1 MKIKKFSKYLNL
13 LFFLCIFFANT
24 NNIFADTRY
33 ERYELKDPETQEL
46 VKLSEINLEKDRIER
61 GQDGNRIAVCVYSC
75 SYNNSINYKLDNEAK
90 EIEYGI
96 TCGPEK
102 SKWNWITYQ
111 MNDDVATSQKGSYW
125 HISAGM
131 TQQHEATYSNHHEGV
146 YQGYSKSYLLE
157 WADNIPGDVSLPA
170 VFFEDSTD
178 DDKNQLWQTDQQSYI
193 DLNESFICPK
203 YVYYDKTNTY
213 ITAKNNM
220 ELCYANEQGKCET
233 RNEKVTKFEEPDV
246 LTYSFVEELD
256 KVLDHVY
263 TDIES
268 DSDMNILKPYTDES
282 LNGQEFKDNVCALMK
297 LNALDSNTNALEANI
312 VNETFLEM
320 DLNKRLSNA
329 INLVNSNSYNLKF
342 FNYKSLTTLMLDNK
356 SIDPKNLK
364 YNNNSLK
371 EKYQNILK
379 YHSERIIGAVEKYKT
394 ECEAG
399 TEGTIT
405 LDTESLKEKIN
416 KELDK
421 IVIDYQDVNLEPLNC
436 DNLFADF
443 ADVIKTAYFL
453 IEIGSLVLVIVL
465 SVLEYAKII
474 LADGQDE
481 MKKANQKLIKRLIV
495 LVVIFLL
502 PALVNLILTVFK
514 IEGFNSD
521 NPLCIKEINK

>member
-1 MKIKKFSKYLNL
+1 MKIKKFSKYLNI
-13 LFFLCIFFANT
+13 LFFLCIFFTNT

-33 ERYELKDPETQEL
+33 ERYELKETGTDTPVKITEL
-46 VKLSEINLEKDRIER
+46 NLEKDRIEK
-61 GQDGNRIAVCVYSC
+61 GQDRTRIAVCVYSC
-75 SYNNSINYKLDNEAK
+75 SYKNSINYKIDNGYTED
-90 EIEYGI
+90 EYDV
-96 TCGPEK
+96 TCGPSD

-111 MNDDVATSQKGSYW
+111 MDNDVAASQKGSYW
-125 HISAGM
+125 HINAGIV
-131 TQQHEATYSNHHEGV
+131 QDDQRSIGV
-146 YQGYSKSYLLE
+146 TETVGKSTPYLLE
-157 WADNIPGDVSLPA
+157 WTDKIPGSISLPA
-170 VFFEDSTD
+170 VFFENPTNN
-178 DDKNQLWQTDQQSYI
+178 DKNQLWQTDEQSYI

-203 YVYYDKTNTY
+203 YVYYDKSNAY
-213 ITAKNNM
+213 VIKGNNM
-220 ELCYANEQGKCET
+220 ELCYANREGKCET
-233 RNEKVTKFEEPDV
+233 RNEKVTEFKEPDV

-256 KVLDHVY
+256 KVLDHVS

-282 LNGQEFKDNVCALMK
+282 LSGQEFKDNVCSLMK
-297 LNALDSNTNALEANI
+297 SNSLGTNMNALEANI
-312 VNETFLEM
+312 VNETFLEK
-320 DLNKRLSNA
+320 DLNKRFSNA

-342 FNYKSLTTLMLDNK
+342 YNYKSLTTLMLDDK

-371 EKYQNILK
+371 EKYQNVLK
-379 YHSERIIGAVEKYKT
+379 YHSEQIIEAVERYKT

-399 TEGTIT
+399 AEGTIT

-421 IVIDYQDVNLEPLNC
+421 IVVNYQEINLEPLNC

-453 IEIGSLVLVIVL
+453 IEIGALVLVIVL